1 MKEMLCGRPL
11 TFGDIEQIRTINA
24 LRVKEEE
31 KEIRQKKMDAGELVK
46 FEIDLRV
53 EGTLTV
59 TVEASSQQ
67 EAEELAKEDIDQFDI
82 DMDEIEIEDCRAV

>member
-11 TFGDIEQIRTINA
+11 TFGDVEQIAHINA
-24 LRVKEEE
+24 LQEKEKE
-31 KEIRQKKMDAGELVK
+31 KEIRQKKIDAGELVE

-53 EGTLTV
+53 EGILTV

-67 EAEELAKEDIDQFDI
+67 KAEELAKEDVDKFDVDI
-82 DMDEIEIEDCRAV
+82 DEITIEDCRAV